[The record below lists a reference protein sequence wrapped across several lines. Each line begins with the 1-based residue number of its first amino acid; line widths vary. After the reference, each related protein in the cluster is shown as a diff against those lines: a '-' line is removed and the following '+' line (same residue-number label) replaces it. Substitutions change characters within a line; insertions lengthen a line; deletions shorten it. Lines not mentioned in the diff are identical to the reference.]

1 MITNIT
7 DWGLSLKASSESK
20 DFFMHNIIATIKA
33 ALGCHDTD
41 LLDIFHECKHAVFD
55 RNRSCVCKAG
65 SLETRLVVKINTEI

>member
-20 DFFMHNIIATIKA
+20 DFMHNNIATIKA

-41 LLDIFHECKHAVFD
+41 LLDVFMNVSMQYLIETEAVYV
-55 RNRSCVCKAG
+55 RRGAWRRG
-65 SLETRLVVKINTEI
+65 

>member
-20 DFFMHNIIATIKA
+20 DFFMHNIIATTKA

-41 LLDIFHECKHAVFD
+41 LLDIFMNVSMQYLIETEAVYV
-55 RNRSCVCKAG
+55 RRGAWRRG
-65 SLETRLVVKINTEI
+65 

>member
-41 LLDIFHECKHAVFD
+41 LLDIFMNV
-55 RNRSCVCKAG
+55 SMQY
-65 SLETRLVVKINTEI
+65 LIETEVVYVRRGAWRRG

>member
-41 LLDIFHECKHAVFD
+41 LLDIFMNVSMQYLIETE
-55 RNRSCVCKAG
+55 AG
-65 SLETRLVVKINTEI
+65 YVRRGAWRRG

>member
-33 ALGCHDTD
+33 ALGYHDTD
-41 LLDIFHECKHAVFD
+41 LLDIFMNVSMQYLIETEAVYV
-55 RNRSCVCKAG
+55 RWGAWRRG
-65 SLETRLVVKINTEI
+65 